1 MKNINKYI
9 AIVSIGLFSVACNAQ
24 EDEAPS
30 AFVYATY
37 YYCDVATQG
46 DMDDIVAE
54 HEAPVFDKWV
64 EDGKLMAWG
73 YYEHY
78 TGGRWRRLQFH
89 VSPSMEEALNNQN
102 AIFNEIYSDNA
113 EAGQARADAC
123 SGHDDYIWAAGLGSG
138 PPEAAP
144 AVTLSTYHVCS
155 LTGQQRADEIFAEVY
170 APKLDELVEKGD
182 IAGWGWNEHRL
193 GGRYRRLGI
202 ISGADHA
209 SVVAAN
215 GQVIQHVNQNH
226 SALAQEFSD
235 ICRSHTDYLWDT
247 GS

>member
-1 MKNINKYI
+1 
-9 AIVSIGLFSVACNAQ
+9 
-24 EDEAPS
+24 
-30 AFVYATY
+30 
-37 YYCDVATQG
+37 
-46 DMDDIVAE
+46 
-54 HEAPVFDKWV
+54 
-64 EDGKLMAWG
+64 
-73 YYEHY
+73 
-78 TGGRWRRLQFH
+78 
-89 VSPSMEEALNNQN
+89 MEEALNNQN

-123 SGHDDYIWAAGLGSG
+123 YGHDDYIWAAGQGSG

-170 APKLDELVEKGD
+170 APKLDELVKKGD

-215 GQVIQHVNQNH
+215 SRAAFRKVIG
-226 SALAQEFSD
+226 D
-235 ICRSHTDYLWDT
+235 ITFLTISTSTLHAAKLSHCGVAVVL
-247 GS
+247 GNLRC